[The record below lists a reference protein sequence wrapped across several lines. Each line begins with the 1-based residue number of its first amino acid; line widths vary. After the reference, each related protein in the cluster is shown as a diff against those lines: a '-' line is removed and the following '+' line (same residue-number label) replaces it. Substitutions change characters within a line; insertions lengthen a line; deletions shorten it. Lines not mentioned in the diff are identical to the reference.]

1 MSSQSTTAVAGDGLQ
16 SFICVTCG
24 TQYPASAEPPAHCPI
39 CDDDRQYVRAAGQQW
54 TTLEHMRGHYHNTF
68 TEIEPGVIAIQTEPH
83 FAIGQQAFLI
93 QTPQGNVLWD
103 MLTYLDETTV
113 AEIER
118 LGGVGAISISHC
130 HYYAT
135 MNDWSRAFGDA
146 PIHLHASNRP
156 WVMEPSDAVKYF
168 ESDTLELG
176 AGITVI
182 RCGGHFPGATCLHW
196 QDGADGRGLL
206 FSGDTIQVVS
216 TGQWVTFMYSYPN
229 SIPLDPTTVRGI
241 VDAVE
246 PYPYERVYGAFGRH
260 VLADGKGAVHRS
272 AERYITH
279 VTDPESNAH

>member
-1 MSSQSTTAVAGDGLQ
+1 MSSQSSTSPADDSLQ
-16 SFICVTCG
+16 SFICITCG
-24 TQYPASAEPPAHCPI
+24 TQYPASAEPPAGCPI
-39 CDDDRQYVRAAGQQW
+39 CEDDRQYVRAGGQQW
-54 TTLEHMRGHYHNTF
+54 TTLDTMRGRYHNTF

-168 ESDTLELG
+168 ESDRLELVPG
-176 AGITVI
+176 LTVV

-196 QDGADGRGLL
+196 HDGAEGRGLL

-229 SIPLDPTTVRGI
+229 SIPLDPVTVRGI

-246 PYPYERVYGAFGRH
+246 PYPYERVYGAFGRY
-260 VLADGKGAVHRS
+260 VLEDGKGAVQRS
-272 AERYITH
+272 AERYIEH
-279 VTDPESNAH
+279 VTNPDSNAH